1 MLRVRSTALQGSG
14 ETRDT
19 STPPPDPRF
28 CIGRSRLCNGGG
40 PAVYQRCAERDM
52 PRFCKSR
59 KAEVSKSRQP
69 SNRSR
74 FSSPNSRA
82 SFLAKRSLFK
92 STRADHFKSASGTRS
107 GLAMAHGPARQRTL
121 PANPTDTRHMAGVAR
136 HAGRVSERAGL
147 LPLARSGASLRQTPT
162 HPTRIDVT
170 SIASRAAAG
179 NRLFPARSRRIWLIY

>member
-1 MLRVRSTALQGSG
+1 VVRRPSRNPRTGFGASVSQLRRLANAIRVVRGPF
-14 ETRDT
+14 R
-19 STPPPDPRF
+19 PDPCRDRRLASLRYRF
-28 CIGRSRLCNGGG
+28 
-40 PAVYQRCAERDM
+40 
-52 PRFCKSR
+52 SR

-69 SNRSR
+69 SKRSR
-74 FSSPNSRA
+74 FFSPNSRA

-121 PANPTDTRHMAGVAR
+121 PGESDRHETHGRCRQTRGSRQRESWAA
-136 HAGRVSERAGL
+136 AF
-147 LPLARSGASLRQTPT
+147 ARSGASLRQTPT

>member
-1 MLRVRSTALQGSG
+1 LSGSRCEGRWSSGSRFRGGDRSTSG
-14 ETRDT
+14 GT
-19 STPPPDPRF
+19 S
-28 CIGRSRLCNGGG
+28 SRTATAARIQ
-40 PAVYQRCAERDM
+40 PTARRCR
-52 PRFCKSR
+52 KSR

-162 HPTRIDVT
+162 HRTRIDVT

-179 NRLFPARSRRIWLIY
+179 NRLFPARSRRIWSIY